1 MGTASSYGGS
11 APANPLL
18 PTWLADPIAP
28 AALTP
33 DMPPDTS
40 VAPRNGE
47 PENSTGTP
55 LVAAPPISA
64 LPAMPGTI
72 ADFGSARSNF
82 TRFARSGG
90 HDRRALGRAVS
101 SYVRGTG
108 GGMRAAQRMGSSR
121 SAGTALAGFLADAA
135 NRGFAEAL
143 RTLNLPGLAGRP
155 PAEMFASLIDV
166 FCPEGGTIDE
176 AIARNAF
183 VEMIIDLAEL
193 GIETITELAPDR
205 MTELF
210 ERFAAHAI
218 EARLENDIALKAVLL
233 PPNTAAAQR
242 VQDVLSEFV
251 RRAVHDVV
259 VRAEDL
265 RRLTQQRI
273 SGWVDMV
280 YAQAFEL
287 LRVYAETEAR

>member
-11 APANPLL
+11 APRNPLL
-18 PTWLADPIAP
+18 PSWLADPLAPAPAPDLPQPDAP
-28 AALTP
+28 AAP
-33 DMPPDTS
+33 HNVEPANP
-40 VAPRNGE
+40 APA
-47 PENSTGTP
+47 P
-55 LVAAPPISA
+55 LVAAPIGM
-64 LPAMPGTI
+64 LPVMPGTI
-72 ADFGSARSNF
+72 ADFGGARGNF

-101 SYVRGTG
+101 SYVRGAG
-108 GGMRAAQRMGSSR
+108 GGTRAAHRMGSSR
-121 SAGTALAGFLADAA
+121 SAGAALAGFLADAA

-155 PAEMFASLIDV
+155 PAEMFAALIDV

-176 AIARNAF
+176 AIARDAF
-183 VEMIIDLAEL
+183 VEMIVDLAEL
-193 GIETITELAPDR
+193 GIETITDLAPDR
-205 MTELF
+205 MPELF
-210 ERFAAHAI
+210 ERFATHAI
-218 EARLENDIALKAVLL
+218 EARLENDIALNAVLL

-259 VRAEDL
+259 TRAENL
-265 RRLTQQRI
+265 RSLTQQRI
-273 SGWVDMV
+273 SGWVDMI

-287 LRVYAETEAR
+287 LRVYAESEAR

>member
-11 APANPLL
+11 APRNPLL
-18 PTWLADPIAP
+18 PSWLAEPTPP
-28 AALTP
+28 ALLP
-33 DMPPDTS
+33 DVSQPGAS
-40 VAPRNGE
+40 VAPGNGE
-47 PENSTGTP
+47 PENSSGMP
-55 LVAAPPISA
+55 LVAAPINMPS
-64 LPAMPGTI
+64 AMPGTI
-72 ADFGSARSNF
+72 ADFGGARGNF

-90 HDRRALGRAVS
+90 HDLRALGRAVS

-108 GGMRAAQRMGSSR
+108 GGARAAQRMGPSR
-121 SAGTALAGFLADAA
+121 SAGAALAGFLADAA
-135 NRGFAEAL
+135 NRGFAETL

-155 PAEMFASLIDV
+155 PAEMFAALIDV

-176 AIARNAF
+176 AIARHAF
-183 VEMIIDLAEL
+183 VEMIVDLAEL
-193 GIETITELAPDR
+193 GIETITELTPDR
-205 MTELF
+205 MPELF

-218 EARLENDIALKAVLL
+218 EARLQNDIALKAVLL
-233 PPNTAAAQR
+233 PPNTTAAQR

-259 VRAEDL
+259 ARAEDL

-273 SGWVDMV
+273 SGWVDMI
-280 YAQAFEL
+280 YAQTFEL